1 MLSLS
6 ISKKEEDNMVQYLV
20 PSAVMGM
27 LAVYTI
33 AVYRFGYNFGRLER
47 TVEVFAEDMKER
59 LDKTEK
65 L

>member
-1 MLSLS
+1 
-6 ISKKEEDNMVQYLV
+6 MVEYLV
-20 PSAVMGM
+20 PAAVMGM
-27 LAVYTI
+27 LAVYTATI
-33 AVYRFGYNFGRLER
+33 YRFGYNFGRLER